1 MKEKMTKT
9 KVQKKILIFS
19 AHPDD
24 NLSCAGTALFLKD
37 KGFEISEVVFTGGE
51 KSINLSENKNTSL
64 VEIRQNELNEASKIL
79 GTTNLYMLGQP
90 DSDVTRTPD
99 LLDKVISI
107 IRKEKPTIVISENP
121 NDYHYDHREV
131 GKIVTEAV
139 ERAGWGISPELGEKY
154 KTPVG
159 LYMGTLI
166 ENERSDILVDITKY
180 WDKKTEM
187 MSVYGSQLGTTS
199 YDFNEG
205 LAKYFGYYLRVKYA
219 ESFEVMKNYA
229 IRLNLLTGIMEYE

>member
-1 MKEKMTKT
+1 MK
-9 KVQKKILIFS
+9 QKNLKKLLIFS

-37 KGFEISEVVFTGGE
+37 AGFEISEVVFTGGE
-51 KSINLSENKNTSL
+51 KSINLSQNKKTL
-64 VEIRQNELNEASKIL
+64 PKIRKKELADASKIL
-79 GTTNLYMLGQP
+79 GTKNIYMLGQP
-90 DSDVTRTPD
+90 DSNVARTTK

-121 NDYHYDHREV
+121 NDYHYDHQQV

-139 ERAGWGISPELGEKY
+139 ERAGWGINPKLGKKH

-180 WDKKTEM
+180 WNQKIKM
-187 MSVYGSQLGTTS
+187 METYGSQLGSGS

-205 LAKYFGYYLRVKYA
+205 LAKYFGYYIRVKYA
-219 ESFEVMKNYA
+219 ESFEIMKNYA
-229 IRLNLLTGIMEYE
+229 IRLNQLIEILSQ